1 MTRERSEEGEAVRPA
16 SVWVKSFEAG
26 GTMCGK
32 DLGQEQPQ
40 QAQET
45 PEGN

>member
-1 MTRERSEEGEAVRPA
+1 MGDSAEEGEAVRAA
-16 SVWVKSFEAG
+16 SVWVKSFKAK

-32 DLGQEQPQ
+32 EQEQEQPQ

-45 PEGN
+45 PEGH